1 MEGSRGKEKNCTYF
15 WIKSSRRMVDS
26 ISDSKGV
33 VVKVIYDLNKIDF
46 DSMSNIACGFY
57 AK

>member
-1 MEGSRGKEKNCTYF
+1 
-15 WIKSSRRMVDS
+15 MVDS